1 MMITCCPGCN
11 TSFRVT
17 PEQLKAVQG
26 KVRCGKCQH
35 VFNAI
40 ETLVDAP
47 VVPSLVSAPLPDPNQ
62 AEEFPREPSL
72 FGEPL
77 ENSAVDFASTS
88 QQNQGG
94 HEDTESTTDSD
105 EPLQEIE
112 PLLHEEPPDRPNRT
126 WLWVVAVLFASL
138 LLLLQVLLNY
148 RVELGVLLPD
158 SKPLL
163 RALCQ
168 PFDCVLSL
176 PRVGDLISIESSDL
190 RPAPDGQL
198 ILTATLKN
206 RAPFA
211 QTYPHLELALTNTE
225 DQAILRKVLAPED
238 YLTREFKPA
247 AGFAKNGEIAI
258 TLSVTHEHVA
268 NASAAG
274 YRLYLFYP

>member
-1 MMITCCPGCN
+1 MMITRCPDCN

-40 ETLVDAP
+40 ETLIETTVE
-47 VVPSLVSAPLPDPNQ
+47 PSPALAPLPDLLGPG
-62 AEEFPREPSL
+62 EFAGEPSL
-72 FGEPL
+72 FTEPV
-77 ENSAVDFASTS
+77 ESAVVELAATEEPDS
-88 QQNQGG
+88 
-94 HEDTESTTDSD
+94 ESTADTD
-105 EPLQEIE
+105 EPDQGIE
-112 PLLHEEPPDRPNRT
+112 PLLHEEPPGKTSLT
-126 WLWVVAVLFASL
+126 WVWAGAALFALL
-138 LLLLQVLLNY
+138 LLLLQVLLHY

-163 RALCQ
+163 RALCK

-176 PRVGDLISIESSDL
+176 PRMGDLISIESSDL
-190 RPAPDGQL
+190 RPAPNGQL

-211 QTYPHLELALTNTE
+211 QIYPHLELTLTNTE
-225 DQAILRKVLAPED
+225 DQAILRKVLAPEN
-238 YLTREFKPA
+238 YLPKDFKPD
-247 AGFAKNGEIAI
+247 AGFARNGEIAV
-258 TLSVTHEHVA
+258 TLALVHDQVA
-268 NASAAG
+268 KTAAAG

>member
-1 MMITCCPGCN
+1 MMITRCPNCN

-26 KVRCGKCQH
+26 KVRCGQCQH

-40 ETLVDAP
+40 DTLLETSVEA
-47 VVPSLVSAPLPDPNQ
+47 SLTPAPLPDLLEP
-62 AEEFPREPSL
+62 EGFPCEPSL
-72 FGEPL
+72 FTEPV
-77 ENSAVDFASTS
+77 ESALVDLQSTD
-88 QQNQGG
+88 
-94 HEDTESTTDSD
+94 EPDVESTADSD
-105 EPLQEIE
+105 EPAQEIE
-112 PLLHEEPPDRPNRT
+112 PLLHEEPPSRRRLT
-126 WLWVVAVLFASL
+126 WVWAVAAVFAL
-138 LLLLQVLLNY
+138 LLLVLQVLVHF

-163 RALCQ
+163 RAVCKPL
-168 PFDCVLSL
+168 DCILPL
-176 PRVGDLISIESSDL
+176 PRIGDLISIESSDL

-211 QTYPHLELALTNTE
+211 QTYPHLELTLTDTD

-238 YLTREFKPA
+238 YLPKDFKID
-247 AGFAKNGEIAI
+247 AGFARNGEIPV
-258 TLSVTHEHVA
+258 TLAVVHEHAA
-268 NASAAG
+268 NAAAAG